1 MEDRQ
6 MPDRPT
12 DNHATGRAEDAGPQH
27 QAARPNDPEAQRMG
41 GGYEG
46 AGPEYGRGYGRDFG
60 GAGRNQGFDGS
71 WGQGYGASMAP
82 SDYREGFGGEAYG
95 GGAMAADYQGSFGG
109 RGEDFASDDRSWIDR
124 CADDECAG
132 RGRHAGRGPKGW
144 SRDDRNLYVE
154 VCERLLNDRL
164 IDARGVEVEVEDGVV
179 RLRGQAAAPSDP
191 ALIRRLVSETP
202 GVKGLEMSL
211 TIGAPR
217 LGAAKPAPAE
227 DDGVDKSSLSPPI
240 LPGRAPPPDAAGAP

>member
-1 MEDRQ
+1 

-12 DNHATGRAEDAGPQH
+12 SPRHDPQ
-27 QAARPNDPEAQRMG
+27 AQRRG

-46 AGPEYGRGYGRDFG
+46 AAPEYGRGYGRDFG
-60 GAGRNQGFDGS
+60 GGGLNQGFDGS
-71 WGQGYGASMAP
+71 WGRGYGASMGP

-95 GGAMAADYQGSFGG
+95 GGTMAADYGGSFRG

-132 RGRHAGRGPKGW
+132 RGRHAGRGPKDW
-144 SRDDRNLYVE
+144 SRDDQKLYVE
-154 VCERLLNDRL
+154 VCERLLHDRL
-164 IDARGVEVEVEDGVV
+164 IDARGLEVEVEDGVV
-179 RLRGQAAAPSDP
+179 RLRGQAAAPADP

-211 TIGAPR
+211 TLGAPR
-217 LGAAKPAPAE
+217 PGRPEPAPAE
-227 DDGVDKSSLSPPI
+227 DDGVDKSSLAPPI
-240 LPGRAPPPDAAGAP
+240 LPGRAPPPDIAGAP